1 MFTKQLSP
9 QEIAALSPADKIQYD
24 QWIATQPPMP
34 TPNAWDTDWNAASL
48 AHGQKDFMGAAT
60 GLSGLAGGLITAGNM
75 SDPANTSVAAGVGG
89 GALSGFSQ
97 GAAFGPI
104 GMVGGALFGALKGGL
119 EAGNQRSA
127 FDEEEARKK
136 AQMMKNYTVDPT
148 TMKKGGMTPAMTES
162 DVPIQAEEGELVL
175 LPTGVLADVMAT
187 LPHDKMKKNEITDI
201 VPGDTM
207 VFSNDKSK
215 EIDLSKIKD
224 DVVTYAP
231 GNYSEEGNTPMQKI
245 TVGDLLGESGKFTP
259 AELADKVRKKYK
271 VKENP
276 RELIEEATNVE
287 NARSRVAPLEI
298 IMKLQEGIYDG
309 SEDALP
315 LIFKYGGKVKK
326 MAKGGTPC
334 GPGMVWDPINKQCV
348 DATTIQDIPTDNGHV
363 FANINPVG
371 IGDRT
376 SYNQGN
382 YPLPSSVAMNERR
395 TVPGTPANPL
405 VTPGWEN
412 SYQDPRNPVA
422 PLAPLPSKDMPK
434 SVQSLNP
441 YDPTQIVA
449 PSQTT
454 QAPDIFESINGL
466 IKNNRAINEEQY
478 QAQVGQANDL
488 YDRQRM
494 RNLGILGT
502 AAIGNLGLNPKVTAN
517 EYSTDYLDQAFPK
530 IKESQINTAV
540 SGTRRGQGRYLDA
553 INESGARGSSIS
565 SLLAGFDENA
575 VDQESNIRMKALD
588 SNMRADADKYKI
600 YNEILNKN
608 TNANI
613 DAENE
618 TRSNR
623 NSILQSVVGNT
634 VDYIKAAGLLDNENA
649 TNVAV
654 ARVGKVANDLNLSQ
668 AEVDS
673 IHKKV
678 ERDLKQAENDRL
690 KSAIEKIAQN
700 AVNGS
705 K

>member
-127 FDEEEARKK
+127 FEEEEARKK
-136 AQMMKNYTVDPT
+136 AQMMKNYTVDPA

-326 MAKGGTPC
+326 MAEGGFPKDC
-334 GPGMVWDPINKQCV
+334 GPKMVWDEVSQTCV
-348 DATTIQDIPTDNGHV
+348 PEDSQVTDTSGTQALAQPSMV
-363 FANINPVG
+363 APVANAV
-371 IGDRT
+371 
-376 SYNQGN
+376 
-382 YPLPSSVAMNERR
+382 
-395 TVPGTPANPL
+395 TPA
-405 VTPGWEN
+405 
-412 SYQDPRNPVA
+412 A
-422 PLAPLPSKDMPK
+422 P
-434 SVQSLNP
+434 
-441 YDPTQIVA
+441 IVA
-449 PSQTT
+449 QQQ

-575 VDQESNIRMKALD
+575 VDQESNIRLKALD

-600 YNEILNKN
+600 YNEILDKN